1 MVIQALNPR
10 MSKDYFDMKNITVI
24 RGATTSKGNTIKEI
38 ENSVVE
44 LVNELILR
52 NSLEPKKIL
61 SITFTV
67 TKDLDACFPASI
79 ARKCFGLDS
88 VAFLDCQQ
96 MYVPNDVDFCIRLM
110 AFVIV
115 PTKSSINHPYLRG
128 ASNLRTDRC

>member
-1 MVIQALNPR
+1 

-24 RGATTSKGNTIKEI
+24 RGAITSNGNTIKEI

-44 LVNELILR
+44 LINELISR

-110 AFVIV
+110 ALVIS
-115 PTKSSINHPYLRG
+115 PSGARINHPYLRG